1 MTNQPVVESDR
12 IESLDVLRGFSLL
25 GILLMNIIGFGF
37 VAAAYTV
44 PGLMIQ
50 DGADLF
56 AWGVIELVAEG
67 SMRGLFSV
75 LFGAGVILFLGN
87 KREGRG
93 WLHIKR
99 TTWLLLFGLFNGY
112 VLLWTGDILVTY
124 ALAGFLLYFLRN
136 LEGRT
141 LLRLAIGLTVLITL
155 YNTASHF
162 GIKYLRANAE
172 TAAAQQ
178 SADQPVPED
187 VAVLAAEWEGFKS
200 EYALTDKMIEQEV
213 AARGGSYERAFTWTA
228 HHNTA
233 ILMSS
238 LWSFLLPDALVMMIL
253 GMALYKLGVLQGQ
266 CAREVYAKLAAV
278 GFAVGFAINGFE
290 VWFAYQSQFDLIDA
304 FLKLAPTYHLGRMA
318 VTLGWI
324 GLLLWFIKGGWHSL
338 RLAAVGR
345 MALTNYLM
353 QSLLCMLVFTGAGLG
368 WVGQLQLWQVYG
380 IVFPIWLLQL
390 WLSLW
395 WLKRYYYGPIEW
407 LWRALTYGAFPT
419 LRRSNAQNRAQ

>member
-187 VAVLAAEWEGFKS
+187 VAVLAAQWEDFKG

-266 CAREVYAKLAAV
+266 YAREVYAKLAAV

-380 IVFPIWLLQL
+380 IVFPIWLFQL